1 MFCVRFS
8 GCWVEIAA
16 GGFGLVFVG
25 LGISGL
31 YWMFGFSVD
40 RILVEM
46 VAFRVFGL
54 VRSGFLDFW

>member
-8 GCWVEIAA
+8 GCWVEIVA
-16 GGFGLVFVG
+16 GDFGLVFVG

-31 YWMFGFSVD
+31 YWVLGFSVD

-54 VRSGFLDFW
+54 ARSGFLDFW